1 MALTAIDASQKQA
14 EHEAEGG
21 ALRDHEPPPRRYL
34 LLLTSDV
41 KLKYRLNMHRLS
53 IIVASDSVF
62 RPSSTKMPYNV
73 CVRMEC

>member
-1 MALTAIDASQKQA
+1 LAAIDASQKQA

-21 ALRDHEPPPRRYL
+21 DHHEPPPRRYL
-34 LLLTSDV
+34 LLLTSDL